1 MGVANQSQTPPQ
13 SQLKKTSVK
22 AAYCFTLWDLWI
34 HRERLKHLC
43 PTCKVNILC
52 SYNKGFAKKQNKTKP
67 SSESSGLWARFLISP
82 VLLLKTPA
90 RGESPQPVVTL
101 AILKLAT
108 SYYFIFVT
116 SSAGLRLDWIYKF
129 RNYFSWALSGS
140 K

>member
-1 MGVANQSQTPPQ
+1 MLTHWSSKPKSNTPTISVEKNQCQ
-13 SQLKKTSVK
+13 SILFYFVRFMNTQRKVEAFVPNLQSKYFVQLQQ
-22 AAYCFTLWDLWI
+22 
-34 HRERLKHLC
+34 RL
-43 PTCKVNILC
+43 
-52 SYNKGFAKKQNKTKP
+52 AKKQNKTKP

-116 SSAGLRLDWIYKF
+116 SSAGLRLD
-129 RNYFSWALSGS
+129 
-140 K
+140 